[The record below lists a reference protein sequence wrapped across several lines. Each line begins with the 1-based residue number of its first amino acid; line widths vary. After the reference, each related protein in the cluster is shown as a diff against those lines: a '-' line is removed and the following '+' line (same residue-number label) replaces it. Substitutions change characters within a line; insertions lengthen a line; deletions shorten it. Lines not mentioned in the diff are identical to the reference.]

1 MGCTL
6 GSQVDEVEVGG
17 RGVGAQR
24 HVGVLE
30 LLSHPAQELLT
41 DAVELHDVTRVL
53 VDPELMELLHK
64 VA

>member
-1 MGCTL
+1 M

-17 RGVGAQR
+17 RGVRTQC

-30 LLSHPAQELLT
+30 LLGHPAKELLA

-53 VDPELMELLHK
+53 IDPELMELLHK
-64 VA
+64 IT